1 MKQNQTAFNK
11 AISFVSASIEQ
22 VNGITKP
29 QKKFLSWLFEKWILL
44 PVRHNFLNLF
54 RYSGG
59 QYAEKSIRH
68 QFSRKINFGGWFSS
82 AMGSLQKK
90 ECIAAFDPSYIRK
103 SGKQTYGK
111 DRFWSGKDQQTKPGL
126 EIGCLAL
133 VDVGDSTAYSMEA
146 VQTPANMKGRLMEH
160 YVGIIKRHS
169 KAIHSYT
176 KYLAADGYFMKSS
189 FINPLL
195 SLNLHVITRMRPDAN
210 LFYLY
215 TGPQQKGRGR
225 KRMYG
230 GKVDVKNIDKRKW
243 KSCYKDDQ
251 LEGFELEL
259 WCVTLKRMVKVVYL
273 ECKKRKGYIILLC
286 THTELK
292 GEKIVRYYQLRFQIE
307 FLIRD
312 AKQYTGLEEC
322 QARSE
327 TKLYNH
333 FNLSLMTVS
342 LMKYTC
348 WATLPDKENTPFS
361 MRSIKTYFYNKY
373 LTETIFSNLG
383 LELNCSK
390 IKRLY
395 QDCLNIGSMA
405 A

>member
-1 MKQNQTAFNK
+1 VKNNLTTFNK
-11 AISFVSASIEQ
+11 AMSFVSASIEQ
-22 VNGITKP
+22 VTGITKP
-29 QKKFLSWLFEKWILL
+29 QKKFLIWLFEKWIML
-44 PVRHNFLNLF
+44 PVRHNFLNIF
-54 RYSGG
+54 RYSDG

-68 QFSRKINFGGWFSS
+68 QFSRKINFAGWFES
-82 AMGSLQKK
+82 AMGNLKKK
-90 ECIAAFDPSYIRK
+90 ECIAAFDPSYISK
-103 SGKQTYGK
+103 SGKKTYGK

-126 EIGCLAL
+126 EISCLAL
-133 VDVGDSTAYSMEA
+133 VDVKDSTAYSMEA
-146 VQTPANMKGRLMEH
+146 VQTPANMKGKLMEH
-160 YVGIIKRHS
+160 YVGIIKKHIDS
-169 KAIHSYT
+169 ILSYSQ
-176 KYLAADGYFMKSS
+176 YLAADGYFMKSS
-189 FINPLL
+189 FIEPLL
-195 SLNLHVITRMRPDAN
+195 ALKLHVITRMRPDAN

-215 TGPQQKGRGR
+215 SGPQKTGRGR

-230 GKVDVKNIDKRKW
+230 GKVDVKKIDKRKW

-251 LEGFELEL
+251 MEGFELKV

-273 ECKKRKGYIILLC
+273 GFKNRKGYIILLS
-286 THTELK
+286 TDTKLK

-333 FNLSLMTVS
+333 FNISLMTVS

-348 WATLPDKENTPFS
+348 WATLPDKQAVPFS
-361 MRSIKTYFYNKY
+361 MRSIKTYFYNKF

-383 LELNCSK
+383 MKLNCNK
-390 IKRLY
+390 IKKLY
-395 QDCLNIGSMA
+395 SQCLNIGSMA